1 MVADVPTTITAAAR
15 RTDADGLTLSGL
27 NELHASNLVDRVFDE
42 VRAAILDKSLPPG
55 LRVTE
60 AGLAKHLNVSKTP
73 VREALL
79 RLRQIGLIEDDGRRG
94 GRVITPS
101 RVAIE
106 QAFEIREALEAF
118 AARAAAERATTSD
131 CLSIS
136 TAAEQSLRG
145 AEAGDRDAFSRWDSV
160 FHERVAATAS
170 NARLTGLLD
179 DACALITTLRHRDL
193 PHARA
198 SIECAKGHVAVA
210 TAIQARD
217 GAGAAD
223 AMCAHLRQVKDYV
236 LEALADVLD
245 GPPAP
250 TSRST

>member
-1 MVADVPTTITAAAR
+1 MVANLPETLSPPAR
-15 RTDADGLTLSGL
+15 QPGDDGLSMSGL
-27 NELHASNLVDRVFDE
+27 SELRASNLVDLVFEE
-42 VRAAILDKSLPPG
+42 VRAAILDKSLAPG

-94 GRVITPS
+94 GRVIAPS

-118 AARAAAERATTSD
+118 TARAAAERSTESD
-131 CLSIS
+131 CRAIAE
-136 TAAEQSLRG
+136 AAEESLRG
-145 AEAGDRDAFSRWDSV
+145 AEAGDRDAFSRWDAV

-170 NARLTGLLD
+170 NARLARLLD
-179 DACALITTLRHRDL
+179 DACALIATLRTRDL

-210 TAIQARD
+210 AAIQARD
-217 GAGAAD
+217 AATAAD
-223 AMCAHLRQVKDYV
+223 AMCAHLRQVKVYV
-236 LEALADVLD
+236 LEALADVVD
-245 GPPAP
+245 GPPATTTP
-250 TSRST
+250 ST